1 MTKDQIALD
10 ITNDMKATM
19 RSETAS
25 FQADNK
31 FAADLAKEIVT
42 KESVLQFC
50 GEGFSTAIFS
60 LANLWNYT
68 DLITSAGEKGLYMY
82 LCFAVI
88 NDGISYMGIG
98 DTYFEEMNKILD
110 KKALL
115 KSCVLNLR
123 EDPTIKIDDVSI
135 LEYIVYEEI
144 KESNSETDT
153 KKDS

>member
-1 MTKDQIALD
+1 
-10 ITNDMKATM
+10 
-19 RSETAS
+19 
-25 FQADNK
+25 
-31 FAADLAKEIVT
+31 
-42 KESVLQFC
+42 
-50 GEGFSTAIFS
+50 
-60 LANLWNYT
+60 
-68 DLITSAGEKGLYMY
+68 
-82 LCFAVI
+82 
-88 NDGISYMGIG
+88 
-98 DTYFEEMNKILD
+98 MNKILD